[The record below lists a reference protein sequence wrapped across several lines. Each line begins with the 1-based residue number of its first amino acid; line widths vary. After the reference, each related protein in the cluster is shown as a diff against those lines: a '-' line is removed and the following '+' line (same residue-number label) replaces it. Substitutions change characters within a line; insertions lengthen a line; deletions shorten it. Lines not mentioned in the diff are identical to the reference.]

1 MYSSSNSSSN
11 SSIPSKISS
20 PSNCSVPSKT
30 NSPSNTGLPS
40 YSGVPSRTNSH
51 INSGLPSK
59 TGSPSYSGLPSKT
72 GSPSYSG
79 LSSKTGSPSYSGLPS
94 KTGSPSYSG
103 LPSKTGSPSY
113 SGLPSKTG
121 SPSYSGLPSRY
132 AHYPSKNDS
141 NNNMNS
147 PGASVKPPAS
157 VVNSSP
163 YDHQL
168 LERLVPRHITTEHVV
183 FSHKT
188 KVGGRSLYFFS
199 PASRGGL
206 TKPVFTTRE
215 KLTPLLD
222 GSADD
227 EDEADD
233 VYHGGSPG
241 RRSSSAMGMGS
252 AGRRGARRRE
262 ELSPGV
268 VCTIK
273 RVHLGDPACDLGVS
287 VWRGRGPKR
296 GLQGPQ
302 RPPVGTGPA
311 LLVET
316 PDSGRVGDG
325 MAIAAGY
332 TGEVMYLLPY
342 TILGRTD
349 LEPRA
354 TEILVQDA
362 MLSCVS
368 ESVVWFVV
376 KSFTRRKVIT
386 NTRQLSHQKL
396 NIGKLNLRS
405 SDMKKSS

>member
-1 MYSSSNSSSN
+1 MYSSSNSSST
-11 SSIPSKISS
+11 SSIPSKTSSSS
-20 PSNCSVPSKT
+20 P
-30 NSPSNTGLPS
+30 
-40 YSGVPSRTNSH
+40 R
-51 INSGLPSK
+51 
-59 TGSPSYSGLPSKT
+59 
-72 GSPSYSG
+72 
-79 LSSKTGSPSYSGLPS
+79 
-94 KTGSPSYSG
+94 
-103 LPSKTGSPSY
+103 
-113 SGLPSKTG
+113 
-121 SPSYSGLPSRY
+121 
-132 AHYPSKNDS
+132 KNDS

-147 PGASVKPPAS
+147 PNHSVKPPAS

-188 KVGGRSLYFFS
+188 KVAGGRSLYFFS

-215 KLTPLLD
+215 KLTALLD
-222 GSADD
+222 GPADEDD
-227 EDEADD
+227 EGEDM
-233 VYHGGSPG
+233 YGGGGSPG
-241 RRSSSAMGMGS
+241 RRSSSGAGVGS
-252 AGRRGARRRE
+252 SLGRRGRRRE

-287 VWRGRGPKR
+287 VWRGRGPQR

-302 RPPVGTGPA
+302 RPPCGTGPA

-316 PDSGRVGDG
+316 PDSGRSGDG
-325 MAIAAGY
+325 MAVAAGY

-376 KSFTRRKVIT
+376 KSFTRRKVTT
-386 NTRQLSHQKL
+386 NTRQLTHQKI

-405 SDMKKSS
+405 SDLKKLS